1 MTELFQASYP
11 ALSVQRPVVEGGQFQ
26 LADNF
31 VDIDNVLFD
40 SGAMQADYIS
50 KGWVDAHREEV
61 TRRLRPAQSR
71 VKMADN
77 KIVVDVMERLR
88 TLVTF
93 TMRVSGEVV
102 SGVIDFWICLDQGAF
117 EQLLASWM

>member
-1 MTELFQASYP
+1 
-11 ALSVQRPVVEGGQFQ
+11 
-26 LADNF
+26 
-31 VDIDNVLFD
+31 
-40 SGAMQADYIS
+40 MQAGYIS
-50 KGWVDAHREEV
+50 KGWVDAHRVEV
-61 TRRLRPAQSR
+61 KQRLCPAQSR

-117 EQLLASWM
+117 EQLLASWIK